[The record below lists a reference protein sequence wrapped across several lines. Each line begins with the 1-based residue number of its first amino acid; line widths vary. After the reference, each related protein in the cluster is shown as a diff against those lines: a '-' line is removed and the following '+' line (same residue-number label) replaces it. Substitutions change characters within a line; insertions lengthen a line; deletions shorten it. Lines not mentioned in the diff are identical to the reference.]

1 MKKVLHITRFII
13 TFILL
18 FVIMTCYVFIFHIN
32 KNNKYVN
39 DFKYH
44 KTVYYENNKINN
56 KISELVKKEA
66 LISNNVLDKKYVNLF
81 ANEDGVYKSYIYQYY
96 TGNKVEIDKI
106 FKNEEGY
113 QLFVNKTKEMCEL
126 KYPVFVCQELM
137 DNAEKSYE
145 ILSNKIMVYFNK
157 TELLKNV
164 KDNYMVEVN
173 YAELIIDNNNIL
185 NYSFSLDSNYNNPNT
200 FRINPDR
207 KLIAFSFDD
216 GPGPYTKQIVDALTA
231 HHYTAT
237 FFVVGN
243 RLFKYGDVLKYEDD
257 KGMEIGNH
265 SYDHSNLAKL
275 KNGKLEANINQTSAK
290 IEELIG
296 NSPYLI
302 RPPYG
307 AINDYVK
314 ESLPNAFILW
324 NVDTNDWLYR
334 DKKYIHD
341 YLLSH
346 CNDGDIVLMHDIH
359 ATTKEAVLSV
369 LDELYLNNFQVVSV
383 TELATLK
390 GVTLEDHH
398 AYRSFK

>member
-1 MKKVLHITRFII
+1 MKKIIHVIRFTLMLVLLFII
-13 TFILL
+13 TI
-18 FVIMTCYVFIFHIN
+18 CYVFIFQIN
-32 KNNKYVN
+32 KSNKFIN

-44 KTVYYENNKINN
+44 KVQFYENNKINN
-56 KISELVKKEA
+56 KIVELVKKDA
-66 LISNNVLDKKYVNLF
+66 LVSNNVIDKKYVSLL
-81 ANEDGVYKSYIYQYY
+81 AKEDGNYQSYIYQYY
-96 TGNKVEIDKI
+96 TGNKVEIDEL
-106 FKNEEGY
+106 FKNDDGY
-113 QLFVNKTKEMCEL
+113 QLFVSKTKAMCEA

-145 ILSNKIMVYFNK
+145 ILPNKINVYFNK
-157 TELLKNV
+157 TEMLKNV

-173 YAELIIDNNNIL
+173 YVELIVDDHNIL
-185 NYSFSLDSNYNNPNT
+185 NYAFSLDSNYSNPNT

-207 KLIAFSFDD
+207 KLIAFTFDD
-216 GPGPYTKQIVDALTA
+216 GPGPYTKQIVDALVA
-231 HHYTAT
+231 HHYKAT

-243 RLFKYGDVLKYEDD
+243 RLYKYGDVLKYEDEN
-257 KGMEIGNH
+257 GMEIGNH

-275 KNGKLEANINQTSAK
+275 KNGKLETNINQTASLV
-290 IEELIG
+290 EELVG
-296 NSPYLI
+296 YKPALI

-307 AINDYVK
+307 AINDYIK
-314 ESLPNAFILW
+314 ESLSNSFILW

-334 DKKYIHD
+334 DKNYIHD
-341 YLLSH
+341 YILSH
-346 CNDGDIVLMHDIH
+346 ANDGDIVLMHDIH

-390 GVTLEDHH
+390 GIMLEDHH